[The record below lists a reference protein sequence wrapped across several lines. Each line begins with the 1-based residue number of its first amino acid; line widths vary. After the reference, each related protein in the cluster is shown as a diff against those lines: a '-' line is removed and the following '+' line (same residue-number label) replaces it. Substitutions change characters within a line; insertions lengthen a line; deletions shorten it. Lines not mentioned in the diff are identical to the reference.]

1 MLFARIDVLR
11 EFQLD
16 PNQSWI
22 TLTDLGRLFGISAVF
37 CGKLLGE
44 AGMRDSDGMPN
55 AAALDGGYAFRRPEQ
70 NANRSILWNQQRC
83 SELLF
88 EKGLQLMD
96 EQQLILQ
103 WADLL
108 SALEEGSPSVDA
120 SPAQMA
126 EDLPVH
132 LVPAVN
138 QRLQVIGSSFQ
149 VAGREAV
156 AAGNSR

>member
-1 MLFARIDVLR
+1 MNPTQTWL
-11 EFQLD
+11 
-16 PNQSWI
+16 

-44 AGMRDSDGMPN
+44 AGLRDPDGMPN
-55 AAALDGGYAFRRPEQ
+55 SAALDGGFAFRRPEQ

-83 SELLF
+83 SELLL
-88 EKGLQLMD
+88 ERGLQPMD
-96 EQQLILQ
+96 EQQLIQQ

-108 SALEEGSPSVDA
+108 AALEEGSPSINT

-126 EDLPVH
+126 EELPVH

-138 QRLQVIGSSFQ
+138 QRLQLLGSSFQ
-149 VAGREAV
+149 VSGCQAV
-156 AAGNSR
+156 AATSGK